1 MIYYDIMRN
10 IMRRGDIMTFSEKV
24 KFVRGKLLLSQKA
37 LADEIG
43 VSMVTVARWE
53 SQGLEPQFLTKKKF
67 EAFCEKNGINFS
79 ASDNN

>member
-1 MIYYDIMRN
+1 MKKIGFIDN
-10 IMRRGDIMTFSEKV
+10 FLSEWHANNYPD
-24 KFVRGKLLLSQKA
+24 RGKLLLSQKA